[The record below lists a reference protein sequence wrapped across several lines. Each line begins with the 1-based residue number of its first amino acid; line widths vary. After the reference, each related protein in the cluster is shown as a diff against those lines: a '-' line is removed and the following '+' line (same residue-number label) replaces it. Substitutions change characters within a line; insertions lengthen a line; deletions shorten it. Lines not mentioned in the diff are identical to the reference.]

1 MGFRFRKKIISNFFL
16 KTIIFQFNKD
26 IFNKKILNFWL
37 FEYNFFYNIYFY
49 KLILLLTHENF
60 LLNFFFFYKMYYYG
74 DFSSTLFVKNFFEWK
89 ISIYNRY
96 LSMQKGFSKKTST
109 FINWHYLFSAST
121 QIPKFSTY
129 NFYKYFFKNTYK
141 IISWNLLFFNNKQKS
156 SKNYDKLTSKSGI
169 FIWNRNLSIIPQYVN
184 KIFYIYNGMRF
195 FKLRVVP
202 AMIGYKFGSFSFTR
216 RILAKDYKL
225 LNSFKNIV

>member
-1 MGFRFRKKIISNFFL
+1 
-16 KTIIFQFNKD
+16 
-26 IFNKKILNFWL
+26 
-37 FEYNFFYNIYFY
+37 
-49 KLILLLTHENF
+49 
-60 LLNFFFFYKMYYYG
+60 
-74 DFSSTLFVKNFFEWK
+74 
-89 ISIYNRY
+89 
-96 LSMQKGFSKKTST
+96 
-109 FINWHYLFSAST
+109 
-121 QIPKFSTY
+121 
-129 NFYKYFFKNTYK
+129 
-141 IISWNLLFFNNKQKS
+141 
-156 SKNYDKLTSKSGI
+156 LTSKSGI